1 MSTNTRKANTSKW
14 LNASVAIT
22 CVILLFL
29 CIRFFKVIGEWFE
42 LEVQFGSYTVVS
54 QAASVLI
61 ALASFIYIQKNQK
74 VSTFLKDS
82 FTEVIKVVFPD
93 RNETLS
99 MTWKVMILVTI
110 CGFLLGVFDYAS
122 TWFLSL
128 LPGWFLG

>member
-1 MSTNTRKANTSKW
+1 LSTNIKKTNTAKW

-29 CIRFFKVIGEWFE
+29 LIRFFKQIGEWFE
-42 LEVQFGSYTVVS
+42 LEVQFGSYAVASQVV
-54 QAASVLI
+54 SVLI
-61 ALASFIYIQKNQK
+61 AIGTFFYIQTNPRI
-74 VSTFLKDS
+74 STFLKDS
-82 FTEVIKVVFPD
+82 FTEVVKVVFPD

-110 CGFLLGVFDYAS
+110 CGFLLGVFDYAA

>member
-1 MSTNTRKANTSKW
+1 MSTNTRKTNTSKW

-22 CVILLFL
+22 CVVLLFL
-29 CIRFFKVIGEWFE
+29 CTRFFKIIGEWFE
-42 LEVQFGSYTVVS
+42 LEVKIGSYSVIS
-54 QAASVLI
+54 QVASVLI
-61 ALASFIYIQKNQK
+61 ALGTFIYIQKNQQ

-82 FTEVIKVVFPD
+82 FTEVVKVVFPD

-110 CGFLLGVFDYAS
+110 CGFVLGVFDYFS